1 MLVKLKVRL
10 PEKMISKWE
19 CVFLGAIP
27 IWEWELSISRYILPM
42 MIYFLFQSL
51 DEKWKSITFDDVEF
65 SAIFFFS
72 EHLLIV
78 YISQAGQEKSN
89 RV

>member
-1 MLVKLKVRL
+1 MG
-10 PEKMISKWE
+10 M
-19 CVFLGAIP
+19 GAFNKQVYP
-27 IWEWELSISRYILPM
+27 TYDEL